1 MANIFTVTQLIYNFT
16 ATIVNNSFTVTNEN
30 TVLTI
35 TPAPIVTVSATNFI
49 STAEVVTNG
58 IISVLAPSTAT
69 VYTTSGNGIS
79 QTFQLT
85 PAPMTSDYLE
95 VVVGGV
101 VQVPGVSYT
110 VGDVNTSTVTITF
123 SEAPPAGTN
132 NITFRY
138 YSILV
143 AETIQGPR
151 GYVGP
156 TGPSGPRGPSGPS
169 GVSGPSGPSGQNG
182 TNGTNGTNGDPGPSG
197 PSGPSGGPSGPSG
210 PAGDREYTPIAAS
223 AYLSSPQSIVVPAGT
238 GTVVARLSIN
248 TKIFDTNNLY
258 SISTYQLTPSA
269 GYYQV
274 NVNLD
279 WATDSGT
286 LNILSGAKYAL
297 SIYQNGNPIKT
308 TWQSGPY
315 AGITLSDIIQATGT
329 DYYEFYVFIQRVGG
343 GSTGT
348 VITESGSV
356 LGPKFSMALI
366 G

>member
-1 MANIFTVTQLIYNFT
+1 MANIFTVTQLTYNFT
-16 ATIVNNSFTVTNEN
+16 ATIVNTSFTVTNEN

-35 TPAPIVTVSATNFI
+35 TPAPIVRVTATNFI

-69 VYTTSGNGIS
+69 VYTTSGNGTS
-79 QTFQLT
+79 QAFQLT
-85 PAPMTSDYLE
+85 PAPVNGDYLE

-123 SEAPPAGTN
+123 TEAPPVGTN

-151 GYVGP
+151 GYLGP
-156 TGPSGPRGPSGPS
+156 TGPSGARGPSGPS
-169 GVSGPSGPSGQNG
+169 GARGPSGPSGTDG
-182 TNGTNGTNGDPGPSG
+182 TNGTNGATGPSG

-210 PAGDREYTPIAAS
+210 PAGGREYNPIAAS

-238 GTVVARLSIN
+238 GTVATQLLIN
-248 TKIFDTNNLY
+248 TEIFDTNNLY
-258 SISTYQLTPSA
+258 STITHRLTPTA
-269 GYYQV
+269 GYFQV
-274 NVNLD
+274 NLTLD
-279 WATDSGT
+279 WATDTGT
-286 LNILSGAKYAL
+286 ISILSGARYGL

-308 TWQSGPY
+308 IWQNSTYG
-315 AGITLSDIIQATGT
+315 GIILSDIISASGS
-329 DYYEFYVFIQRVGG
+329 DYYEFYVLIQRVGG

-348 VITESGSV
+348 VITESGSQ
-356 LGPKFSMALI
+356 LGPKFSAALI